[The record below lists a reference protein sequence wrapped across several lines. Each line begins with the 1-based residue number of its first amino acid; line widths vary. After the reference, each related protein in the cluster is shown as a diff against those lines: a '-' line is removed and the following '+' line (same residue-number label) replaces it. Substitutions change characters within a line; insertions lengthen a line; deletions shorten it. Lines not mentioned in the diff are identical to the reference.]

1 MRNTQTEE
9 LTNLLN
15 NINITNF
22 QKQVKAFDITKNQF
36 FFIDKDTVIHAYCI
50 KGIWYC
56 KA

>member
-22 QKQVKAFDITKNQF
+22 QKQIKAFDITKNQF

-56 KA
+56 QA